1 MEVPAHGAQGD
12 PATAKQNDSLQAF
25 ETSEELFCPPTREVA
40 DLAWKVVTKIMSRGS
55 DKSVFG
61 QWFHTD
67 SRRYNADRA
76 INHICQA
83 MMQLDGNRKTPDE
96 NNEEPTDHLER
107 AVVRS
112 VFLLYKTMKGKLQ

>member
-1 MEVPAHGAQGD
+1 MEVPANGVQGE
-12 PATAKQNDSLQAF
+12 PATAQKSESLQAF
-25 ETSEELFCPPTREVA
+25 ETGEELYCPSVREVA

-83 MMQLDGNRKTPDE
+83 MMQLDGNRKTPDS
-96 NNEEPTDHLER
+96 NNEEPVDHLER

-112 VFLLYKTMKGKLQ
+112 VFLLYKTLRGKIK

>member
-1 MEVPAHGAQGD
+1 MGVPAHGAQGD
-12 PATAKQNDSLQAF
+12 PATAKDLQAI
-25 ETSEELFCPPTREVA
+25 ETSEELFCPTVKEVA
-40 DLAWKVVTKIMSRGS
+40 DLAWDVVFRIMNRGS

-83 MMQLDGNRKTPDE
+83 MMQLDGNRKNPDE

-112 VFLLYKTMKGKLQ
+112 VFLLYKTLKGKTQ

>member
-12 PATAKQNDSLQAF
+12 PATATNLQAI
-25 ETSEELFCPPTREVA
+25 ETSEELFCPPIQEVS
-40 DLAWKVVTKIMSRGS
+40 DLAWEVVSRIMGKGS

-61 QWFHTD
+61 QWYHTD
-67 SRRYNADRA
+67 TRRYNADRA

-83 MMQLDGNRKTPDE
+83 MMQLDGNRKTPDS
-96 NNEEPTDHLER
+96 NNEGPIDHLER

-112 VFLLYKTMKGKLQ
+112 VFLLYKTIKGKTQ

>member
-12 PATAKQNDSLQAF
+12 PATAPNESLQAI
-25 ETSEELFCPPTREVA
+25 ETSEELFCPSVQEVA
-40 DLAWKVVTKIMSRGS
+40 DLAWQVVSRIMGKGS

-61 QWFHTD
+61 QWYHTD

-83 MMQLDGNRKTPDE
+83 MMQIDGNRKTPDA
-96 NNEEPTDHLER
+96 NNEGPIDHLER
-107 AVVRS
+107 ALVRS
-112 VFLLYKTMKGKLQ
+112 VFLLYKTIKGKTQ